1 MIEPLSDMPP
11 GTIGLVATG
20 DVTREE
26 YANVLA
32 PTLRAAIESCARLR
46 LLFQVGPG
54 FRAFEPGALLED
66 VKSSWNLGVRHHDA
80 WERFAL
86 VTDVDWMAQ
95 AARML
100 AWATPGE
107 VRVYPISDGD
117 EARAWLA
124 E

>member
-1 MIEPLSDMPP
+1 MIEPLPDMPP

-20 DVTREE
+20 DVTRAE

-32 PTLRAAIESCARLR
+32 PTLRAAVESGAGLR

-66 VKSSWNLGVRHHDA
+66 VKSGWDLGVRHHDA

-107 VRVYPISDGD
+107 VRVFALSDGD

-124 E
+124 G